1 MQKHC
6 TNGAR
11 GCKEQPIIDGA
22 ILKQAQRKEK
32 FLKVL
37 HGLKSS
43 LACITT
49 FLALRYIKHLQNE
62 HHYYVFF
69 HKSLFR
75 LGKLAENST
84 ETKAVS
90 EPTYQ
95 NKTCDISGRSSQRFM
110 GGLTIDPLSNTLN
123 ETGYGYEIKS
133 PTIEKRS
140 YGMTSALCG

>member
-1 MQKHC
+1 MQRAADYPWRH
-6 TNGAR
+6 TEAST
-11 GCKEQPIIDGA
+11 KERA
-22 ILKQAQRKEK
+22 K
-32 FLKVL
+32 FLNVL

-49 FLALRYIKHLQNE
+49 FLALRHIKHLQNE

-90 EPTYQ
+90 EPT
-95 NKTCDISGRSSQRFM
+95 IS
-110 GGLTIDPLSNTLN
+110 
-123 ETGYGYEIKS
+123 K
-133 PTIEKRS
+133 
-140 YGMTSALCG
+140 